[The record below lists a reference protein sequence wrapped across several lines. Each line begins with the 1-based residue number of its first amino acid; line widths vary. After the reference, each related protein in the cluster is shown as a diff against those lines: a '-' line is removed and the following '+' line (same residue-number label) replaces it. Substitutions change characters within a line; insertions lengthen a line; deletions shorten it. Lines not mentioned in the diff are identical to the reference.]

1 LCPVVVFFF
10 FFLLLFCC
18 LIVTAFHRE
27 IHHAVQNLEEPKKCL
42 ADAVDA
48 RQVNGYTFLT

>member
-1 LCPVVVFFF
+1 MSCCGGCFFF
-10 FFLLLFCC
+10 YFCCC
-18 LIVTAFHRE
+18 LIVAVFHRE

-48 RQVNGYTFLT
+48 RQVSSHPFLT